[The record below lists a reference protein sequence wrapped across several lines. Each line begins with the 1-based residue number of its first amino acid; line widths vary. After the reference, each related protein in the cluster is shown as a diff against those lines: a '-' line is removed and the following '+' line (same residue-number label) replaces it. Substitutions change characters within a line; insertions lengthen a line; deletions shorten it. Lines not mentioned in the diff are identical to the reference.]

1 MMGILVSQELDI
13 DDIEFSELDLLIGYL
28 LLEER
33 DSFSI
38 FLDDIRQAPESYGQQ
53 FKTGESLIQFLKA
66 ISPLPEG
73 MHIDTLSLDHDLG
86 EGVMDGYDVV
96 KQLCELELPIRRIQ
110 LHTDNIIG
118 FKNMFYYLRS
128 AQQHGLLSADTVIE
142 PRKVSVVDG
151 VETLMFR
158 PI

>member
-1 MMGILVSQELDI
+1 MGIKLSEYLNI
-13 DDIEFSELDLLIGYL
+13 DDITFSETECLIGYL
-28 LLEER
+28 RMKETS
-33 DSFSI
+33 SFSI
-38 FLDDIRQAPESYGQQ
+38 FLDDIRTSPKAYDMS
-53 FKTGESLIQFLKA
+53 FKTGESLMEYLKA
-66 ISPLPEG
+66 VSPLPEG
-73 MHIDTLSLDHDLG
+73 VHVDTLSLDHDLG

-118 FKNMFYYLRS
+118 FKNMFYYLTS

-151 VETLMFR
+151 VEALMFR

>member
-1 MMGILVSQELDI
+1 MGIKVSDHLNI
-13 DDIEFSELDLLIGYL
+13 DDITFSETECLIGYL
-28 LLEER
+28 RMKETS
-33 DSFSI
+33 SFSI
-38 FLDDIRQAPESYGQQ
+38 FLDDIRTSPQAFDMSFE
-53 FKTGESLIQFLKA
+53 TGESLMEYLKA

-73 MHIDTLSLDHDLG
+73 VHIDTLSLDHDLG

-118 FKNMFYYLRS
+118 FKNMFYYLTS
-128 AQQHGLLSADTVIE
+128 AQQHGLLSEETVIE